1 MEAKTLGEGLF
12 GPEGHPKRWL
22 ILGIMSLSLVIVMLN
37 NVTLNVALPELSKD
51 LNADN
56 TELQWILDAYA
67 LVFGGALLTMG
78 ALGDKFGRRLALQG
92 GLVLVAG
99 AAGWTFAFADSSM
112 DVIIARGVM
121 GLGGALVMPSTLSIV
136 ITVFPKS
143 ERARAIAIWAAMA
156 GIGAPIGLLVGGY
169 VVQTFSWQAVF
180 LVNVPVIFVAL
191 ILGLIYVPESK
202 DKENTPL
209 DPVGSILSI
218 AALGALLYAIIEAP
232 AKGWDSSETL
242 TVAAASVV
250 LGLIFIWWENKVEYP
265 MLPMSFFKNPGFPT
279 GLLAITLA
287 FFVMFSFMF
296 TQMLHFQLVRGH
308 TALEAAIRFFPL
320 PLGLM
325 PAAANSDRLV
335 NKFGRSK
342 VVGTGLILV
351 AIAMTVFSTVETS
364 TDYWVIALMF
374 MFLGLGMGLTM
385 APSTDCVM
393 EAVPDEKAGVG
404 SATNDASREIGGALG
419 VAIGGSVLNEFYQK
433 NFILPQGLEFLG
445 AGPSQSFPAAMR
457 AGGELLAQ
465 GNPLGAQLIEIARES
480 FMLGMVNSAK
490 VGAVIA
496 LTASIYVFMKMPDKP
511 KHDSEE

>member
-1 MEAKTLGEGLF
+1 MAAKALGESLF

-78 ALGDKFGRRLALQG
+78 ALGDKFGRRLALQA

-112 DVIIARGVM
+112 DVIVARGVM

-279 GLLAITLA
+279 GLIAITLA

-308 TALEAAIRFFPL
+308 TALELLFA
-320 PLGLM
+320 
-325 PAAANSDRLV
+325 SS
-335 NKFGRSK
+335 RS
-342 VVGTGLILV
+342 
-351 AIAMTVFSTVETS
+351 
-364 TDYWVIALMF
+364 
-374 MFLGLGMGLTM
+374 
-385 APSTDCVM
+385 
-393 EAVPDEKAGVG
+393 
-404 SATNDASREIGGALG
+404 
-419 VAIGGSVLNEFYQK
+419 
-433 NFILPQGLEFLG
+433 
-445 AGPSQSFPAAMR
+445 
-457 AGGELLAQ
+457 LLA
-465 GNPLGAQLIEIARES
+465 
-480 FMLGMVNSAK
+480 
-490 VGAVIA
+490 
-496 LTASIYVFMKMPDKP
+496 
-511 KHDSEE
+511 